1 MSCTIYCYRRY
12 VFPFNVNIHPEQIS
26 PPISLILQFF
36 AKFLGED
43 MSHMKEFDFAAR
55 LFYSPPTPSNNLGPS
70 GKCTKLPASPIYI
83 PQSKTI
89 ATQTTFP
96 RHHPP
101 KVARLRKTRIKNLK
115 DFLDNDYNQTSDE
128 KKKKRRLLR
137 KKLNCYRNLRIYK
150 TKHKVGKKATN
161 RQIFKKKLVII
172 SMHNKS
178 SVQIIMF

>member
-1 MSCTIYCYRRY
+1 MSY
-12 VFPFNVNIHPEQIS
+12 F
-26 PPISLILQFF
+26 
-36 AKFLGED
+36 
-43 MSHMKEFDFAAR
+43 KEFDFAER

-89 ATQTTFP
+89 STQTTFP
-96 RHHPP
+96 RHHSP
-101 KVARLRKTRIKNLK
+101 KVSRRRKTRIKNLK

-150 TKHKVGKKATN
+150 RKHKVGKKATN
-161 RQIFKKKLVII
+161 QQIFKNNILPYLCTINLQYKLLF
-172 SMHNKS
+172 SE
-178 SVQIIMF
+178 VQDCKRLCRAIFNAQFKV

>member
-1 MSCTIYCYRRY
+1 
-12 VFPFNVNIHPEQIS
+12 
-26 PPISLILQFF
+26 
-36 AKFLGED
+36 

-89 ATQTTFP
+89 SKQTTFP

-101 KVARLRKTRIKNLK
+101 KVSRRRKTRIKNLK
-115 DFLDNDYNQTSDE
+115 DFLDSDYNQTSDE

-150 TKHKVGKKATN
+150 RKHKVGKKASSN
-161 RQIFKKKLVII
+161 QQIFKNNILPYLCTINLQNKLLC
-172 SMHNKS
+172 SE
-178 SVQIIMF
+178 VQNIKRLCRAIFNIQFKV